1 MDKSQNIADGIFNDL
16 SIEAYHKNKSHYS
29 STGLKHAKRSLKEFK
44 SFIDGEFDTDEKK
57 SHFDFGNAFEIALV
71 EPDNFEDK
79 VAVFK
84 ESELIAEI
92 MEAKPDTKS
101 VRLTKPY
108 KDGKK
113 EFFEKNAD
121 KYIINDT
128 GDESMETI
136 EKMVESCYQ
145 DEVIQSLVKNLDY
158 QVSGFWTDKESGLKL
173 KTRPDVCHQEKNVI
187 VDIKSTIDGSPK
199 AFSRQLANLDYP
211 FQACLQIKGCI
222 ASGMIDGL
230 SNYYWLAVEKK
241 IPFSAT
247 LYEFTPD
254 DIQTCMHELEYVIG
268 NVSRAIKQDFF
279 PAYSNEADNELGILD
294 AEIPLWYRSQ

>member
-1 MDKSQNIADGIFNDL
+1 MTNQDNITDGVFNDL
-16 SIEAYHKNKSHYS
+16 SIEAYHQNKSHYS

-44 SFIDGEFDTDEKK
+44 SFIDGDFDTDEKK

-92 MEAKPDTKS
+92 MEEKPETKT

-113 EFFEKNAD
+113 EFFDDNAD

-128 GDESMETI
+128 GEESMETI
-136 EKMVESCYQ
+136 QKMVESCYQ
-145 DEVIQSLVKNLDY
+145 DKVIQSLVKNLDY
-158 QVSGFWTDKESGLKL
+158 QISAFWKDKTSGLNL
-173 KTRPDVCHQEKNVI
+173 KTRPDVCHQEKKVI

-222 ASGMIDGL
+222 ESGMIDSL
-230 SNYYWLAVEKK
+230 SNYYWLVVEKK

-254 DIQTCMHELEYVIG
+254 DIQTCMFELDYILG
-268 NVSRAIKQDFF
+268 NVSKAIKENFF
-279 PAYSNEADNELGILD
+279 PAYSQESDNKLGILD
-294 AEIPLWYRSQ
+294 AELPLWYRSQ